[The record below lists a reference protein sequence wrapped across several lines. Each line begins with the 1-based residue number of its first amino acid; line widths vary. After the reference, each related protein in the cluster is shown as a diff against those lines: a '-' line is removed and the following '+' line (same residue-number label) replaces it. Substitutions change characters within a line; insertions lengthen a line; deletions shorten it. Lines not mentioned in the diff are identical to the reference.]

1 MPRRPPPRK
10 SGRRFERAFVVR
22 LWQEDGLGAP
32 GSMRGSIVELD
43 GDRRFFFTE
52 LGDLK
57 DFLAL
62 RVVALE
68 RDEQ

>member
-1 MPRRPPPRK
+1 MPRPPPPQK

-22 LWQEDGLGAP
+22 LWREDGLCTP

-43 GDRRFFFTE
+43 SDRRFFFTE

-68 RDEQ
+68 CDEP